1 VISFSA
7 LSDVDLLIV
16 DGHRCG
22 LLAAMFGRYGE
33 AIDGFL
39 PGRRRRVRARSV
51 GRIPGVRSRRRRTGT
66 PSEEVRVG
74 TQDMISQLA
83 KVPLFSGCSRRELQL
98 ISKAGKRTSRRAGTV
113 LAREGE
119 AGVGFFLILEG
130 TAEVTI
136 GGRRRTTLGPGEF
149 FGEVALLDGG
159 PRSATVTATSDVE
172 LLGITE
178 WVFRGLLHEQS
189 TIAVKLLQTLAG
201 RLRAAS
207 KAPTA

>member
-1 VISFSA
+1 
-7 LSDVDLLIV
+7 
-16 DGHRCG
+16 
-22 LLAAMFGRYGE
+22 
-33 AIDGFL
+33 
-39 PGRRRRVRARSV
+39 
-51 GRIPGVRSRRRRTGT
+51 
-66 PSEEVRVG
+66 VG
-74 TQDMISQLA
+74 TQDMVSQLA

-136 GGRRRTTLGPGEF
+136 GGKRRSTLGPGEF

-159 PRSATVTATSDVE
+159 PRSATVTATSNVE
-172 LLGITE
+172 LLGVTE
-178 WVFRGLLHEQS
+178 WVFRGLLHEQP
-189 TIAVKLLQTLAG
+189 TIAVKVLQTLAG

-207 KAPTA
+207 KVPTA